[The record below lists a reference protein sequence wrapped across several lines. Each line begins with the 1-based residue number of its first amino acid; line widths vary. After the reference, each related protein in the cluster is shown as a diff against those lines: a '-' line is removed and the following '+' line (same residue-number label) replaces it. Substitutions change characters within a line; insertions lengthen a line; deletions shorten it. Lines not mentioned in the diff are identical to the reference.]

1 MGALLGDGNAGRL
14 EDPGVTG
21 TRRAALALTAFLAL
35 LSPWHFPVSSD
46 GILAFRTAAALAFEG
61 TFALPPVGPGMR
73 AQTYLVLPAPG
84 GGSVTVHAPMSAL
97 LRAAVLRC
105 AALVPPGPVRGLF
118 CDLAI
123 DFLGLL
129 AAAAAVGPVSRL
141 VRFGGGSRR
150 AAPWIAAALL
160 GTTFLGPL
168 FVSDFQEPYVVL
180 LVALALERALWARR
194 LPESRRAA
202 PLLESGLA
210 LSLSLLAKPTSFL
223 LVPALAAAVAF
234 PRGQRRVG
242 RDLGLLLAGA
252 APFAAV
258 FFRLNAVRFGSA
270 LELGYS
276 NQLAMFG
283 RQRVGLPWTA
293 LRLTFLPNRG
303 VVWFAPLVLLAPF
316 GVARA
321 VTGSRRVD
329 AIAALLASSAFFGA
343 NASWWAWEGGMGW
356 GPRLLAPAVVCLA
369 PLLAV
374 KGRGTRALAAG
385 LASAGL
391 LVNASGYL
399 LDTSRVYR
407 LALAAPSSP
416 APLGPVPTVHL
427 RPDGQLEPFQRPH
440 YVPSWSTWLR
450 APGVLV
456 RLATTGD
463 GVDAGGRASEVPAD
477 AALVRFLFSRR
488 NLPPSSDTG
497 RLLLEAAELTE
508 GTDSAAAVRL
518 ALAAVDTGGPAVETR
533 AFSSYVLLRAGRDE
547 EAAQL
552 CREGLALSPGREDLR
567 RNLGIAEA
575 RLAARPDRSAP

>member
-1 MGALLGDGNAGRL
+1 VTRNVSR
-14 EDPGVTG
+14 TG

-61 TFALPPVGPGMR
+61 SFALPPVGPGAR

-84 GGSVTVHAPMSAL
+84 GGSVTVHAPMGAL

-105 AALVPPGPVRGLF
+105 AALVPPGAARGIF
-118 CDLAI
+118 CDLTI
-123 DFLGLL
+123 DLIGLL
-129 AAAAAVGPVSRL
+129 AAAASVGPVARL
-141 VRFGGGSRR
+141 VRFGGGNRR

-180 LVALALERALWARR
+180 FAALALERALWARR

-202 PLLESGLA
+202 PLLASGLA

-223 LVPALAAAVAF
+223 LVPALVAAVAF
-234 PRGQRRVG
+234 PRGRRRPG
-242 RDLGLLLAGA
+242 RDFGFLLAGA
-252 APFAAV
+252 APFAGI
-258 FFRLNAVRFGSA
+258 FFWLNAVRFGSA
-270 LELGYS
+270 LQLGYS

-283 RQRVGLPWTA
+283 RQRVGLAWTA
-293 LRLTFLPNRG
+293 LRLTLLPNRG

-321 VTGSRRVD
+321 LKGSRRVE
-329 AIAALLASSAFFGA
+329 ALVALLASGAFFGA
-343 NASWWAWEGGMGW
+343 NALWWAWEGGMGW

-374 KGRGTRALAAG
+374 RGRREIAFAVGLAAAG
-385 LASAGL
+385 LL
-391 LVNASGYL
+391 LNASGYFV
-399 LDTSRVYR
+399 DTGRVYR

-416 APLGPVPTVHL
+416 EPLGPVPAVHL
-427 RPDGQLEPFQRPH
+427 RPDGKLEPFQRPH

-456 RLATTGD
+456 RLVTTGD
-463 GVDAGGRASEVPAD
+463 GVEAGGRASEIPAD
-477 AALVRFLFSRR
+477 AALVRLLFSRR

-508 GTDSAAAVRL
+508 GSDAAAALTL
-518 ALAAVDTGGPAVETR
+518 ALAAVDAGGPAVETR
-533 AFSSYVLLRAGRDE
+533 AFASYVLLRAGRDE
-547 EAAQL
+547 DAARL
-552 CREGLALSPGREDLR
+552 CREGLVLSPGREDLR
-567 RNLGIAEA
+567 RNLGVAEA
-575 RLAARPDRSAP
+575 RIAARRGRSGP

>member
-1 MGALLGDGNAGRL
+1 MVTRGAARA
-14 EDPGVTG
+14 G
-21 TRRAALALTAFLAL
+21 TRQATLALTAFLAL

-61 TFALPPVGPGMR
+61 TFALPAPGPGMR

-105 AALVPPGPVRGLF
+105 APLVPPGAPRGLF

-123 DFLGLL
+123 DIIGLIV
-129 AAAAAVGPVSRL
+129 AAAAVGPVIRL
-141 VRFGGGSRR
+141 VRFGGGSRP

-180 LVALALERALWARR
+180 LAALSLERALWARR

-202 PLLESGLA
+202 PLLASGFA

-223 LVPALAAAVAF
+223 LVPALAVAVAF
-234 PRGQRRVG
+234 PRGRRRPG

-252 APFAAV
+252 APFTAV
-258 FFRLNAVRFGSA
+258 FFWLNAVRFGSA

-276 NQLAMFG
+276 NAAAMFG
-283 RQRVGLPWTA
+283 HQRVGLAWTA

-303 VVWFAPLVLLAPF
+303 VLWFAPLVLLAPF

-321 VTGSRRVD
+321 VRGSRRVETL
-329 AIAALLASSAFFGA
+329 AALLASGAFFGA
-343 NASWWAWEGGMGW
+343 NALWWAWEGGMGW

-374 KGRGTRALAAG
+374 RSRRASALAAS
-385 LASAGL
+385 LAAAGL

-399 LDTSRVYR
+399 VDTGRVYR

-416 APLGPVPTVHL
+416 PPLGPVPAVHL
-427 RPDGQLEPFQRPH
+427 RPDGELEPFQRPH

-456 RLATTGD
+456 GLVTKGD

-477 AALVRFLFSRR
+477 AALIRLLFSRR
-488 NLPPSSDTG
+488 SLPPSSDTG

-508 GTDSAAAVRL
+508 GADAAAALTL

-533 AFSSYVLLRAGRDE
+533 AFASYVLLRAGRDE
-547 EAAQL
+547 DAARL

-567 RNLGIAEA
+567 RNLAIAEA
-575 RLAARPDRSAP
+575 RLAARRGRPGP